1 MTGLNGGCSTV
12 LLFETLC
19 SRAAISNIGTATYDL
34 AKYLAQ
40 LLKPLRKSQC
50 TIKNSKTF
58 TKRLKKMTIPP
69 EYKMVSFDIVSLF
82 TNVSLD
88 ETIDI
93 IIKRIYDKKEI
104 SKIYEKNK

>member
-1 MTGLNGGCSTV
+1 MTGLSGGCSTV
-12 LLFETLC
+12 LLFKTLC
-19 SRAAISNIGTATYDL
+19 SRAAISNIGTATYDI

-40 LLKPLRKSQC
+40 LLKPLRKLHC

-58 TKRLKKMTIPP
+58 TERLKKMTIPP
-69 EYKMVSFDIVSLF
+69 KYKMVSFDVVSLF

-104 SKIYEKNK
+104 SKIYQKNK